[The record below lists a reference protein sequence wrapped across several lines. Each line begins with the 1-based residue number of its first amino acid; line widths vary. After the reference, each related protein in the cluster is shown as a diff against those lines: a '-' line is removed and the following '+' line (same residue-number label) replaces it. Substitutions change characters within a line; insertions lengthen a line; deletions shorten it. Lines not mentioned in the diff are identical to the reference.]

1 MLQGHTDMVC
11 EKLAGVAHDF
21 TTDPLDLII
30 KDGVLSANGTTLGGD
45 NGAAV
50 ACMLAILD
58 DDTLTHPALECVFTT
73 QEEIGLNGAEALD
86 KSLLSARTMIN
97 LDSEDEGVAT
107 VSCAGG
113 LRFGLTRP
121 ITRSKKKGCC
131 SIWRRPDFWADIPEQ
146 ISTKNIR
153 MPIC

>member
-1 MLQGHTDMVC
+1 M
-11 EKLAGVAHDF
+11 KLFCHIVKSDLLAVIFFDVL
-21 TTDPLDLII
+21 LDLII

-86 KSLLSARTMIN
+86 KSFFQL
-97 LDSEDEGVAT
+97 V
-107 VSCAGG
+107 
-113 LRFGLTRP
+113 P
-121 ITRSKKKGCC
+121 
-131 SIWRRPDFWADIPEQ
+131 
-146 ISTKNIR
+146 
-153 MPIC
+153 